1 MSGNESPPKRE
12 LPWTDVEVA
21 KLRRTFPTL
30 SASALGRQQSFKMV
44 LARGRASKDGELEET
59 TLPRLEVWEESNLG
73 KSTLSEVRNNGRC
86 SDSSQPGH

>member
-30 SASALGRQQSFKMV
+30 SASALGPEGDPHGHP
-44 LARGRASKDGELEET
+44 LLEAGA
-59 TLPRLEVWEESNLG
+59 LR
-73 KSTLSEVRNNGRC
+73 
-86 SDSSQPGH
+86 

>member
-30 SASALGRQQSFKMV
+30 SASALGRK
-44 LARGRASKDGELEET
+44 ET
-59 TLPRLEVWEESNLG
+59 LTVTLYWRQEPCVKQPAATPRRVG
-73 KSTLSEVRNNGRC
+73 
-86 SDSSQPGH
+86 

>member
-30 SASALGRQQSFKMV
+30 SASALGRLPPSREGYGQFPKVPS
-44 LARGRASKDGELEET
+44 LARVGEPAVGSMIAKGGLE
-59 TLPRLEVWEESNLG
+59 
-73 KSTLSEVRNNGRC
+73 
-86 SDSSQPGH
+86 